1 MDADN
6 RGTLG
11 GDISIF
17 TLCLES
23 GVGVVIFSPGI
34 KTVLNLKIMITTVE
48 AGG

>member
-6 RGTLG
+6 RRTLG

-17 TLCLES
+17 TPCVES

-34 KTVLNLKIMITTVE
+34 KTVLNLKIIITSVE
-48 AGG
+48 AGV